1 MLPHYSVH
9 VIRLLV
15 THIRKVI
22 FHLVIYGLFSKK
34 KTVSC
39 GVNFLAVK
47 YIYLLYVYW
56 QECTRSPVFQN
67 NTTARSSVSV
77 KHNNLWF
84 ILNKKATA
92 LDNLQTMWTQ
102 SGCST
107 DKEILTITLKYSA
120 IHRVLSEMAFQNI
133 VFYWFQHELF
143 MAWFLVTTVY

>member
-15 THIRKVI
+15 THILKVI
-22 FHLVIYGLFSKK
+22 FIWSFTVCSVK

-39 GVNFLAVK
+39 GVNFSSCQ
-47 YIYLLYVYW
+47 IYLFIIRLL
-56 QECTRSPVFQN
+56 TRVHSIPSLSN
-67 NTTARSSVSV
+67 NTTARSSESD
-77 KHNNLWF
+77 KNNNLWF